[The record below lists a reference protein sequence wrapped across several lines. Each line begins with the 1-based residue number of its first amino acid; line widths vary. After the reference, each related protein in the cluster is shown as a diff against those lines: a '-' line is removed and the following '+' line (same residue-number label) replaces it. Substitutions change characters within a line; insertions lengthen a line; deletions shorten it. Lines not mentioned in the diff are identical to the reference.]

1 MALGDACTLLVGF
14 FLVLFVMSMVRVDD
28 VVELAK
34 LFFDVGRLDF
44 GLVKVSA

>member
-1 MALGDACTLLVGF
+1 MALSDARPLLIGC
-14 FLVLFVMSMVRVDD
+14 FLVLFVMSMIRIND

>member
-1 MALGDACTLLVGF
+1 MALGDARTLLVGC
-14 FLVLFVMSMVRVDD
+14 FLVLFVMSMISIDD
-28 VVELAK
+28 VVEFAK